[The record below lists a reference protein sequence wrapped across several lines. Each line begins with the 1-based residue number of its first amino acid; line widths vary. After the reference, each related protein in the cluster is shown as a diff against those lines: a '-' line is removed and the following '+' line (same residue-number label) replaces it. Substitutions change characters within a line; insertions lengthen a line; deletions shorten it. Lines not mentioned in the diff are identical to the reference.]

1 MLACMLAC
9 VIRASVCARVLAR
22 VSSIINNVS
31 NASLAIYA
39 LAETKK
45 ALICIVS
52 SSIVI
57 EI

>member
-1 MLACMLAC
+1 MLAC

-45 ALICIVS
+45 AQICIVS
-52 SSIVI
+52 SSIAI